1 MSAQFLPELL
11 DTSLTILNEDFP
23 LSFFL
28 QVSNCTD
35 SYPVTLVGSLN
46 RVYLHRK
53 ETDSIYIFFNLKK
66 AHKFVGFWV
75 FLGFFV
81 CLF

>member
-1 MSAQFLPELL
+1 MLFFSDHPHPAIYTSELHCSMSAQFLPELL

-28 QVSNCTD
+28 QVSNSTD
-35 SYPVTLVGSLN
+35 GYPVTLVGSLN

-53 ETDSIYIFFNLKK
+53 ETDFILFF
-66 AHKFVGFWV
+66 F
-75 FLGFFV
+75 
-81 CLF
+81 

>member
-28 QVSNCTD
+28 QVSNSTD
-35 SYPVTLVGSLN
+35 GYPVTLVGSLN
-46 RVYLHRK
+46 RVYLH
-53 ETDSIYIFFNLKK
+53 
-66 AHKFVGFWV
+66 
-75 FLGFFV
+75 
-81 CLF
+81 

>member
-28 QVSNCTD
+28 QVSNSTD
-35 SYPVTLVGSLN
+35 GYPVTLVGSLN

-53 ETDSIYIFFNLKK
+53 ETDFILFFLI
-66 AHKFVGFWV
+66 
-75 FLGFFV
+75 
-81 CLF
+81 